1 MNPYNS
7 SKPGYKFVGYER
19 MLRQIHEGFR
29 NGNSFAIL
37 GGRRCGKTSLLI
49 QIEQNLVNDGLED
62 FHALPR
68 YLDIQSL
75 GSLTS
80 DTLFE
85 KIYSATVQG
94 IEAPTWVSSEPGREY
109 ERFITQLGLV
119 QSDLENHHG
128 ANWLVVLLIDELDNA
143 VSKLP
148 DDQFFQNLRNLL
160 MVSKFHRHF
169 RVVASGVK
177 EMAHLISSGSS
188 PLNNL
193 RNKHV
198 AVLTGKQADRLI
210 QVGFQQDLDTETK
223 MFLYRLTGK
232 HPYLLQGVLEH
243 LWDEQ
248 GDRDSKAVKRAAKA
262 FAQEME
268 AFKRW
273 LDSFGAAE
281 RSVYGVLMNAGE
293 GGIHVKI
300 IRNQVESKLSHEVED
315 ALTVLS
321 FHGVIDD
328 SDDPDE
334 PKIAGSMF
342 KDWFETHCPE
352 QATLVKIPE
361 PTDPKSHE
369 NQTPSIRVNVK
380 VKNDNKLDASQGLK
394 IDEIMRL
401 FKTLKIE
408 TINSPLDEKIQV
420 EVESALNEGI
430 KEVQE
435 PEPDKKVLESSL
447 DKAAGILKK
456 AGATADQMHTFI
468 EKAKKLGLLLGKA
481 AGWTCL

>member
-7 SKPGYKFVGYER
+7 SKPGYQFVGYER

-49 QIEQNLVNDGLED
+49 QIEQNLINDGLED

-75 GSLTS
+75 GTLTS
-80 DTLFE
+80 DALFE
-85 KIYSATVQG
+85 KIYSATVQD
-94 IEAPTWVSSEPGREY
+94 IKAPTWVSSEPGREY
-109 ERFITQLGLV
+109 EQFITQLKRA

-128 ANWLVVLLIDELDNA
+128 ANWLVILLIDELDNA

-169 RVVASGVK
+169 RMVASGVK

-193 RNKHV
+193 RHKYL
-198 AVLTGKQADRLI
+198 AVLTGKQADRLVQI
-210 QVGFQQDLDTETK
+210 GFLQELDTETK

-248 GDRDSKAVKRAAKA
+248 GDRDSKAVKHAAKA
-262 FAQEME
+262 FSQETE
-268 AFKRW
+268 TFKRW
-273 LDSFGAAE
+273 SDSFGAAE
-281 RSVYGVLMNAGE
+281 RSVYEVLMNADAE
-293 GGIHVKI
+293 TMHIKD

-334 PKIAGSMF
+334 PKITGSMF
-342 KDWFETHCPE
+342 KDWFEIHCPE
-352 QATLVKIPE
+352 QATLVKMPE
-361 PTDPKSHE
+361 PTGPKTHE
-369 NQTPSIRVNVK
+369 NQTPNIQVNVK
-380 VKNDNKLDASQGLK
+380 VNNDNKLDANQGLK

-401 FKTLKIE
+401 FKALKIE

-420 EVESALNEGI
+420 EVESVLNEGI
-430 KEVQE
+430 KEVKKSA
-435 PEPDKKVLESSL
+435 PDKKVLESSL

-456 AGATADQMHTFI
+456 AGATADQMHTFL

-481 AGWTCL
+481 VGWTCL